1 MLKRKDIKVGDLLIG
16 LENGSLRKHP
26 IVGRVYVV
34 VDRMGYGANGIFIM
48 EVETG
53 NKYHSHTRWFKKTD
67 KNCP

>member
-1 MLKRKDIKVGDLLIG
+1 MLKRKDIKVGDLLVG

-26 IVGRVYVV
+26 TVGTLYIVIEPI
-34 VDRMGYGANGIFIM
+34 GYGANGIYVM

-53 NKYHSHTRWFKKTD
+53 RKIHSHSRWFKKTD